1 VLAGVELD
9 GADCAHNTVV
19 IANARPASIIA
30 LELIDSD
37 LMT

>member
-1 VLAGVELD
+1 VLAGVGLD

-19 IANARPASIIA
+19 SANAMPASVIA
-30 LELIDSD
+30 FELIELD